1 MKILLCGANGFIGRH
16 LCVALERAGHT
27 LVRGVHQ
34 SRSAQ
39 APNVVVDYTQDT
51 DVETWV
57 KRLLELGPIDVVI
70 NAVGLFRES
79 ADVRFATIHR
89 DAPIALFKAAERCGV
104 KGIVQISALA
114 GGEATPYLQSK
125 READA
130 YLQQSRS
137 PHLIV
142 RPSLVVGLDGASSRF
157 FRCLASLPIIGLPGA
172 GQQVLQPVHIDD
184 LSQAI
189 VVWVNDNNRRSQ
201 VLNAVGPQPITYRDM
216 LANYRAA
223 MRLPKALYLPIPMG
237 VMRLVARV
245 VGLFPASPLTTES
258 LLLLER
264 GSAAP
269 ATEFAALLGSPP
281 KGPAQWFAGIP
292 ARLLAAEA
300 ITAWSLTLLR
310 ITLAQVWF
318 VTGLLSLGIY
328 PVKSSLGL
336 LAPLGLHGAL
346 ALVVLYSAALLDLL
360 MAAFTVLRPSRG
372 LWLSQIV
379 LIVGYSA
386 LIACALPEFYLHPF
400 GPILKNLPILA
411 VLFTLYAQQTHQGEP
426 A

>member
-1 MKILLCGANGFIGRH
+1 MRILLCGANGFIGRH
-16 LCVALERAGHT
+16 LAVALEQAGHT
-27 LVRGVHQ
+27 LVLGVHQ
-34 SRSAQ
+34 NRPSASTS
-39 APNVVVDYTQDT
+39 VVVDYAQDT

-57 KRLLELGPIDVVI
+57 KRLQELCLIDVVI

-79 ADVRFATIHR
+79 ADARFATIHR
-89 DAPIALFKAAERCGV
+89 DTPISLFKAAERCGV

-137 PHLIV
+137 SHLIV
-142 RPSLVVGLDGASSRF
+142 RPSLVVGLDGTSSRF

-172 GQQVLQPVHIDD
+172 GQQVLQPVHIAD
-184 LSQAI
+184 LCQAI
-189 VVWVNDNNRRSQ
+189 VAWVNDNNRRSQ

-216 LANYRAA
+216 LTNYRAA
-223 MRLPKALYLPIPMG
+223 MDLPKALYLPIPMG
-237 VMRLVARV
+237 MMRLVARV
-245 VGLFPASPLTTES
+245 VGFFPASPLTTES

-292 ARLLAAEA
+292 PRLLAAEA
-300 ITAWSLTLLR
+300 ITAWGLTLLR
-310 ITLAQVWF
+310 ITLAQVWLI
-318 VTGLLSLGIY
+318 TGLLSLGIF
-328 PVKSSLGL
+328 PVKSSLVL
-336 LAPLGLHGAL
+336 LAPLGLHGTL
-346 ALVVLYSAALLDLL
+346 ALVVLYSAAVLDLL

-372 LWLSQIV
+372 LWLSQMV
-379 LIVGYSA
+379 LIAGYSA

-411 VLFTLYAQQTHQGEP
+411 VLLTLYAHQYHQGEP

>member
-16 LCVALERAGHT
+16 LGVELERAGHT

-39 APNVVVDYTQDT
+39 APSVVVDYAQDA

-57 KRLLELGPIDVVI
+57 KRLQELGPFDLVI

-79 ADVRFATIHR
+79 VDARFATIHR

-104 KGIVQISALA
+104 KGIVQISAL
-114 GGEATPYLQSK
+114 GGMEATPYLQSK

-172 GQQVLQPVHIDD
+172 GQQLLQPVHIDD
-184 LSQAI
+184 LCRAI
-189 VVWVNDNNRRSQ
+189 VVWVSDNNRRSQ
-201 VLNAVGPQPITYRDM
+201 VLNAVGPQPISYRDM
-216 LANYRAA
+216 LACYRTA
-223 MRLPKALYLPIPMG
+223 MNLPKALYLPIPME

-245 VGLFPASPLTTES
+245 AGLFPASPLTTES

-264 GSAAP
+264 GSAGP

-281 KGPAQWFAGIP
+281 KGPAQWFADIP

-300 ITAWSLTLLR
+300 ITAWGLSLLR
-310 ITLAQVWF
+310 ITLAQVWLI
-318 VTGLLSLGIY
+318 TGLLSLGIY
-328 PVKSSLGL
+328 PVKSSLVL

-346 ALVVLYSAALLDLL
+346 ALVVLYSAAVLDLL
-360 MAAFTVLRPSRG
+360 MAALTVFRPSRG

-411 VLFTLYAQQTHQGEP
+411 VLITLYAQQNHQGES

>member
-16 LCVALERAGHT
+16 LGEALEQAGHA

-34 SRSAQ
+34 SRSTT
-39 APNVVVDYTQDT
+39 APSVVVDYAQDT

-57 KRLLELGPIDVVI
+57 KRLQELGPFDVVI

-104 KGIVQISALA
+104 KGIVQISAL
-114 GGEATPYLQSK
+114 GGLEATPYLQSK

-137 PHLIV
+137 PYLIV

-172 GQQVLQPVHIDD
+172 GQQLLQPVHIDD
-184 LSQAI
+184 LCRAI
-189 VVWVNDNNRRSQ
+189 VVWVNNNQRQSQ
-201 VLNAVGPQPITYRDM
+201 VLNAVGPKPITYRDM

-223 MRLPKALYLPIPMG
+223 MNLPKALYLPIPMG

-245 VGLFPASPLTTES
+245 AGLFPASPLTTES

-264 GSAAP
+264 GSVAP
-269 ATEFAALLGSPP
+269 ATELAALLGSPP
-281 KGPAQWFAGIP
+281 KSPAQWFTGIP
-292 ARLLAAEA
+292 PRTLAAEA
-300 ITAWSLTLLR
+300 IATWSSDLLR
-310 ITLAQVWF
+310 ISLALVWLI
-318 VTGLLSLGIY
+318 TGLLSLGIY
-328 PVKSSLGL
+328 PVKSSLVL

-346 ALVVLYSAALLDLL
+346 ALVVLYSAAVLDVL
-360 MAAFTVLRPSRG
+360 MAAFTMLRPRRG
-372 LWLSQIV
+372 LWLSQMV
-379 LIVGYSA
+379 LIMGYSV

-411 VLFTLYAQQTHQGEP
+411 VLFTLYAQQNNQGEP